1 MFRWCDELN
10 NQGDRFFLKKEDC
23 DLDLVI
29 WRRDGY
35 RPIGKHIQY
44 IESYF
49 KFPPQGTLFRYMIYW
64 YMHGKYED
72 VKEGDIDDFTFL
84 WSALSKKIP
93 GLDMVNKTLVYKCLQ
108 STNRRDIF
116 KTMQEMDMC
125 VI

>member
-1 MFRWCDELN
+1 
-10 NQGDRFFLKKEDC
+10 
-23 DLDLVI
+23 
-29 WRRDGY
+29 
-35 RPIGKHIQY
+35 
-44 IESYF
+44 
-49 KFPPQGTLFRYMIYW
+49 
-64 YMHGKYED
+64 MHGKYED